1 MKDRYAEETDKIT
14 EKSTALF
21 SAEQIKSSVVFLEYF
36 IIAIFYFCITI
47 SWSDL
52 MVTRIFKII
61 VIVQ

>member
-1 MKDRYAEETDKIT
+1 MKDRYAEETDKII

-21 SAEQIKSSVVFLEYF
+21 SAEQVKSSEFFLEYF
-36 IIAIFYFCITI
+36 IIAIFYFYITI